1 MTEVLIAAAEAE
13 RPVPLV
19 LVTAGEAEAFVAGAD
34 PLTAGAARAAEF
46 KGKADQMAVAPG
58 ADGAPARVLIGA
70 GERAGPM
77 ALRAAA
83 ARLPAGDYRLDDA
96 GGADEAAL
104 ALGWALGTYRFD
116 RYKPS
121 ARKPKPRLVV
131 GDGVALEAVR
141 DLAHSAA
148 LAREMVD
155 TPALDMGPRQ
165 VEAIAREV
173 AEQYG
178 AEITV
183 TEGDDLRTGY
193 PCVFAVGAAAA
204 ADRRP
209 RMIELTWGPADAP
222 RVALVGKGVVFDTGG
237 LDIKSAAGMR
247 LMKKDMGGAAHALA
261 LGRLV
266 MAARLRVRLS
276 VLLPVVENAI
286 AGEATRPGDV
296 LATRKGPTVEIG
308 NTDAEGRLI
317 LADALAR
324 AGELEPELT
333 VDFATLTGA
342 ARVALGPELPPLF
355 TDDDAFADAV
365 LAAGHR
371 VADPLWRMPLWAGYE
386 PALEAEIADL
396 RNDPADWAQAGAV
409 TAALFLKRFAPA
421 TGVWAHVDLM
431 AWNPRS
437 RPGWPAGAE
446 FQAAR
451 AVFEVLKERY
461 AA

>member
-1 MTEVLIAAAEAE
+1 MTEVLISAAEA
-13 RPVPLV
+13 RDATPIV
-19 LVTAGEAEAFVAGAD
+19 LLTESETEAWLAGAD
-34 PLTAGAARAAEF
+34 PAVRSAAAIADFR
-46 KGKADQMAVAPG
+46 GKAGDLLAKPG
-58 ADGAPARVLIGA
+58 ADGRV
-70 GERAGPM
+70 ERVTLGVGKAVGPM
-77 ALRAAA
+77 SLRAAA
-83 ARLPAGDYRLDDA
+83 ARLPPGDYRLQDPR
-96 GGADEAAL
+96 GGDEGLL
-104 ALGWALGTYRFD
+104 ALGWALGSWRFD

-121 ARKPKPRLVV
+121 LRTPRARLAVSDAV
-131 GDGVALEAVR
+131 DLAAVR
-141 DLAHSAA
+141 GLAHGAA

-173 AEQYG
+173 AEQFG
-178 AEITV
+178 ATIAV
-183 TEGDDLRTGY
+183 TAGEDLRAGY
-193 PCVFAVGAAAA
+193 PCVHAVGMAAA
-204 ADRRP
+204 ADRLP
-209 RMIELTWGPADAP
+209 RFIEITWGDQAAP

-237 LDIKSAAGMR
+237 LDIKSASGMR
-247 LMKKDMGGAAHALA
+247 IMKKDMGGAAHALA

-266 MAARLRVRLS
+266 MAAGLRVGLS

-286 AGEATRPGDV
+286 SGPALRPGDV
-296 LATRKGPTVEIG
+296 LTSRKGLSIEVG

-355 TDDDAFADAV
+355 CDDDAFAGEV
-365 LAAGHR
+365 LAAGAR
-371 VADPLWRMPLWAGYE
+371 VADPLWRMPLWSGYG

-409 TAALFLKRFAPA
+409 TAALFLQRFAP
-421 TGVWAHVDLM
+421 TSGLWAHIDLM
-431 AWNPRS
+431 SWNPRN

-451 AVFEVLKERY
+451 AVFEVLKDRY
-461 AA
+461 PA